1 MSGDA
6 TELERRFAQ
15 LVDATRAQRAEALRA
30 LQADHPEIAQ
40 RLARLLD
47 AHEATHDPF
56 ATLERAIR
64 ETREALQPEA
74 LIGRELGGW
83 RLTRV
88 IGRGGMS
95 IVYAAESERDGVRRA
110 AAVKLLSIPLFDA
123 GAAGHFLQEARALAR
138 LDHPGICRLLDWGHS
153 EEGWPYLVLD
163 HVRGV
168 PLDVHVRGLPL
179 RQRLG
184 LLAQVADAVAAAH
197 RELIVHLDLKPANV
211 LVDEQG
217 RPILLDFGIS
227 RMLNEDAD
235 ARTTLSRWL
244 TPRYASPEQ
253 LRGESASVATDL
265 YAMGVM
271 LYELATDALPFDLEG
286 ASVTESLRRM
296 EGGAPAPTRRTKGL
310 PRDLDAV
317 CARAMHADPARRYA
331 SVDAFAEDLRALI
344 ERRPVAA
351 QPDRL
356 AYRLGRLFARHPVA
370 APASVVG
377 IAAVAGLA
385 ILLAVQAVDLRKQRD
400 RAEHEATRAEEAT
413 EFLLGSIDA
422 VDPKALSGT
431 GIGLAQLLDATERRL
446 EHEPVADARLR
457 AQLYLQTGRIRSATG
472 QNEKALAAFDAGLA
486 ALAES
491 DVSESGALRTRLLGQ
506 RARSL
511 RSLGQ
516 LDEALAAADASLAV
530 AGDQD
535 ARLRI
540 WAQRGKAQ
548 VLEQLGRFDESAAL
562 TRASMALVPAD
573 DPALLA
579 ALHDDLAALGLTRM
593 DFHLVEENARKALEL
608 YRKASGEPTLDQTE
622 AEWRL
627 AAGLLNLGRAAE
639 ARPLIEDAV
648 AVRKQLFGA
657 HDHRVGEVLS
667 VRSDVEDVMGERD
680 AALRDAL
687 ETESIYA
694 ATLDPGSPRLMNA
707 YGAAGN
713 QLLQA
718 GRNAEA
724 TERYTRGLALARATY
739 GKDPHPVTAFFINAL
754 ADVAIAAH
762 DYEEAAKR
770 YREVV
775 AMMHALHLD
784 DGVNMMWTRI
794 GLARAL
800 RALGRNAEALREA
813 EAGMAIAR
821 KQLPEDDWERAFAES
836 QFAYALFEVGRVDE
850 AETHARA
857 AEALLGPDDS
867 PAQAD
872 ARIDQTRLM
881 RELDRHNGDTAGA
894 AAMQARLD
902 RLQGKDVV
910 ATTPSA

>member
-6 TELERRFAQ
+6 PELERRFAQ

-56 ATLERAIR
+56 ATLDHAIR
-64 ETREALQPEA
+64 KTREALQPEA

-83 RLTRV
+83 RLTRI

-110 AAVKLLSIPLFDA
+110 AALKLLSIPLFDA

-138 LDHPGICRLLDWGHS
+138 LNHPGICRLLDWGHS

-163 HVRGV
+163 HVRGI
-168 PLDVHVRGLPL
+168 PLDVHVRKLPL
-179 RQRLG
+179 RRRLG

-271 LYELATDALPFDLEG
+271 LYELATDAMPFDLEG
-286 ASVTESLRRM
+286 ASVIESLRRM
-296 EGGAPAPTRRTKGL
+296 EGGAPAPTRRRKGL

-331 SVDAFAEDLRALI
+331 SADAFAEDLRALV

-356 AYRLGRLFARHPVA
+356 AYRLGRLLARHPVA
-370 APASVVG
+370 APVSVAG

-422 VDPKALSGT
+422 VDPKTLSGA

-530 AGDQD
+530 AGDRD

-548 VLEQLGRFDESAAL
+548 VLEQMGKFDESEAM
-562 TRASMALVPAD
+562 TRASMALVPPG
-573 DPALLA
+573 DPATLA
-579 ALHDDLAALGLTRM
+579 ALHNDLAALGLTRT
-593 DFHLVEENARKALEL
+593 DFRLVEEHARKALQL
-608 YRKASGEPTLDQTE
+608 YRQASDEPTLDQTE

-627 AAGLLNLGRAAE
+627 AAGLLNLGRVPE
-639 ARPLIEDAV
+639 AKPLIEEAV
-648 AVRKQLFGA
+648 AVRKQMFGNR
-657 HDHRVGEVLS
+657 DHRVGEVLMVLS
-667 VRSDVEDVMGERD
+667 NVQDLLGNREQ
-680 AALRDAL
+680 ALQFAL
-687 ETESIYA
+687 ETESIYE
-694 ATLDPGSPRLMNA
+694 ATLDPGSPRLMSA
-707 YGAAGN
+707 YGAVGN
-713 QLLQA
+713 QLLYA
-718 GRNAEA
+718 GRTAEA
-724 TERYTRGLALARATY
+724 AQRYERGLALARKSY
-739 GKDPHPVTAFFINAL
+739 GDGPHPVTAFFLNAR
-754 ADVAIAAH
+754 ADVNLVRNEYDQAL
-762 DYEEAAKR
+762 ER
-770 YREVV
+770 YREVL
-775 AMMHALHLD
+775 AIMQAIGAGD
-784 DGVNMMWTRI
+784 SVNVMWTHL
-794 GLARAL
+794 GAARAL
-800 RALGRNAEALREA
+800 RGLGRGDEALAEAT
-813 EAGMAIAR
+813 AGLEIAR
-821 KQLPEDDWERAFAES
+821 KQLPEEAWERAYARSQYGFALL
-836 QFAYALFEVGRVDE
+836 AIGRMDE
-850 AETHARA
+850 AGTEARA
-857 AEALLGPDDS
+857 AETLLGPDDS
-867 PAQAD
+867 PAQSDVRIEHAKLMLEL
-872 ARIDQTRLM
+872 ARR
-881 RELDRHNGDTAGA
+881 NGDTAGA
-894 AAMQARLD
+894 AAMQARLGH
-902 RLQGKDVV
+902 LQGDDSV
-910 ATTPSA
+910 AAAPSE